1 MIEESIYHC
10 TDISISLSRFKTV
23 IIIRTVYLIL
33 EMIELRCIVLH
44 CCIALFLC
52 CVVLRCCD
60 VEMLFLMWYMN
71 WNVRHCITIIV
82 INYRYMITISYNNI
96 VHYLFLEYYLYIY
109 IFIIL
114 SRVTFLF
121 IYLFD
126 LEIIMMD
133 EKNSMICWMSFVI
146 LDNNW

>member
-44 CCIALFLC
+44 CCIALLLC
-52 CVVLRCCD
+52 CVVLRCWD
-60 VEMLFLMWYMN
+60 VERLFLMWYMN
-71 WNVRHCITIIV
+71 WNVRHCITITV

-96 VHYLFLEYYLYIY
+96 VHYLFGEYYLYIY
-109 IFIIL
+109 IQYFVKGD
-114 SRVTFLF
+114 S

-126 LEIIMMD
+126 FKIID
-133 EKNSMICWMSFVI
+133 EKNSMIRQMSFVT